1 MPFYFALLLKLII
14 IKTII
19 LYNSYRVDREE
30 ITKLLLIV
38 LLYLILFFIVYNF
51 TYTHIHNFPFIN
63 GSFYANIA
71 QLLYVLKL
79 TLGRGNFILLHVL
92 LYICTEVR

>member
-51 TYTHIHNFPFIN
+51 THTHIHNFPFIN
-63 GSFYANIA
+63 GLFYANIA
-71 QLLYVLKL
+71 QFLYVLKL
-79 TLGRGNFILLHVL
+79 TGTWKFYIIARIIIYLH
-92 LYICTEVR
+92 